1 MKNYTVIFKT
11 LLQIFGIQYKN
22 QSLKIT
28 RKNLSIW
35 KKEQNLLYRYRPWAI
50 SMVKISVQN
59 AGKPHVES
67 GLKLFDPKAKE
78 GVT

>member
-1 MKNYTVIFKT
+1 
-11 LLQIFGIQYKN
+11 
-22 QSLKIT
+22 
-28 RKNLSIW
+28 
-35 KKEQNLLYRYRPWAI
+35 
-50 SMVKISVQN
+50 MVKISVQN